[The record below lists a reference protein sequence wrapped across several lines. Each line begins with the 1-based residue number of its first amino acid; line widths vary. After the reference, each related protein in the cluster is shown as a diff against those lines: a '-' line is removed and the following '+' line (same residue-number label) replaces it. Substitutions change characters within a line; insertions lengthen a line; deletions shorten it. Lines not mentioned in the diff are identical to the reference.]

1 MMLTLFIVGLLRV
14 AYFAIARYFVR
25 SHFTRSLSTCRNRD
39 EALVRQLMDRFVTV
53 TCLSLRSTVP
63 WMIQHT
69 QSCVVAAEDAAALRL
84 RSFGLS
90 ACTPSLEK
98 KNTGD
103 TGSSSS
109 RVYVQCPNVA
119 KDLCSTSKNVRTTL
133 SANNGSY
140 QGLIGVSEA

>member
-1 MMLTLFIVGLLRV
+1 MLTLFIVGLLRV

-98 KNTGD
+98 KTLA
-103 TGSSSS
+103 TQAQAL
-109 RVYVQCPNVA
+109 RECTYNVPTWQRICAARA
-119 KDLCSTSKNVRTTL
+119 KM
-133 SANNGSY
+133 
-140 QGLIGVSEA
+140 